1 MYVHVTVITVSK
13 GWTFAPTMIPDRGSP
28 DTGGCF
34 VLRIS
39 LQEVGTEWNSRLWT
53 GDHGWIF
60 FQLQSH

>member
-53 GDHGWIF
+53 GDHG
-60 FQLQSH
+60 